1 MGIFDSIFNRTRLI
15 EAKSKA
21 TLTTLG
27 NTEHAI
33 ASEERESQ
41 RINSRIRKLLHK
53 RKELIVRLAIIF
65 EKSREYFTKK
75 EHFLDEVYKN
85 DELIKDAANKNDLMR
100 HGVLIEYRK
109 RLRAQMDIIE
119 DVFRKIAKSATD
131 LISMIRGIDYTIR
144 EILDKEKRI
153 ITQTLNDAENAIRD
167 IIGEGDIEG
176 EWPKITEYALEQA
189 RNR

>member
-1 MGIFDSIFNRTRLI
+1 MGIFDSIFKRVRLNK
-15 EAKSKA
+15 AKSKA
-21 TLTTLG
+21 VLNTLE

-75 EHFLDEVYKN
+75 EHFLDEWYKN
-85 DELIKDAANKNDLMR
+85 DELIKDTANKNDLMR

>member
-1 MGIFDSIFNRTRLI
+1 
-15 EAKSKA
+15 
-21 TLTTLG
+21 
-27 NTEHAI
+27 
-33 ASEERESQ
+33 
-41 RINSRIRKLLHK
+41 
-53 RKELIVRLAIIF
+53 
-65 EKSREYFTKK
+65 
-75 EHFLDEVYKN
+75 
-85 DELIKDAANKNDLMR
+85 
-100 HGVLIEYRK
+100 
-109 RLRAQMDIIE
+109 MDIIE